1 MIFRSGQV
9 SAESQKVVKLQELN
23 TIDFS
28 MYLTLCLTG
37 YASLAFIIFDLD
49 ANIEKMLYLVI
60 LVINIL
66 YLCFWLFKV
75 AKYGFKHLKSTPALA
90 HIYLCLTCDFF
101 GEQPTTRQEKGKE
114 MQDLNELE
122 EIRTKDLE
130 KIDVLI
136 EHLQDV

>member
-23 TIDFS
+23 TVDFS

-37 YASLAFIIFDLD
+37 YASLVFIIFDLD
-49 ANIEKMLYLVI
+49 VKVEKMLYLVI
-60 LVINIL
+60 LDINVL
-66 YLCFWLFKV
+66 YVFFWLFKV
-75 AKYGFKHLKSTPALA
+75 AKYGFKHLKTTPTLA
-90 HIYLCLTCDFF
+90 HVYICLTCDYF
-101 GEQPTTRQEKGKE
+101 GEQPKTSQAKGKE
-114 MQDLNELE
+114 MQELNELE

-136 EHLQDV
+136 EHLQGV